1 MIGFKSIWYGKEV
14 EGRFTDIETC
24 FIADFAPLVYG
35 TERMKPVPHIY
46 ICSPATEQLVNDS
59 KSKDFNWQN
68 IFNMITD
75 TQFVSIE
82 VTPGMLER
90 IPPMIRIRAHI
101 LLMLDCKDAAL
112 LKQTDSI
119 KVVYGDYKLYCTT
132 IHNMQSVNPDDYKF
146 DRFES

>member
-1 MIGFKSIWYGKEV
+1 MIGYKSIWYGKEV

-24 FIADFAPLVYG
+24 FIADFTPLVYG
-35 TERMKPVPHIY
+35 TQRIKPMPHIY

-101 LLMLDCKDAAL
+101 LLMLDCRDAAL

-132 IHNMQSVNPDDYKF
+132 VHNMQSVNPDDYKF
-146 DRFES
+146 DRYEV

>member
-1 MIGFKSIWYGKEV
+1 MIGYKSIWYGKEV

-24 FIADFAPLVYG
+24 FIADFTPLVYG
-35 TERMKPVPHIY
+35 KERLKLVPHIY
-46 ICSPATEQLVNDS
+46 ICSPATEQLINDS
-59 KSKDFNWQN
+59 KNKDFNWQN
-68 IFNMITD
+68 IFKMITD

-82 VTPGMLER
+82 VTPGMLEK

-132 IHNMQSVNPDDYKF
+132 VHNMQSVNPDDYKF
-146 DRFES
+146 DRYEV

>member
-1 MIGFKSIWYGKEV
+1 MIGYKSIWYGKEV

-24 FIADFAPLVYG
+24 FIADFSPLVYG
-35 TERMKPVPHIY
+35 TKRIKPTPHIY
-46 ICSPATEQLVNDS
+46 ICSPATEQLINDS
-59 KSKDFNWQN
+59 KGKDFNWQN
-68 IFNMITD
+68 IFDMISD

-82 VTPGMLER
+82 VTPGMLEK

-119 KVVYGDYKLYCTT
+119 KVVYADYKLYCTT

-146 DRFES
+146 DRYEV